1 MIIGCV
7 AMDTVRLLLAEHNAL
22 ARLRLRHL
30 RLRGASH
37 LACCLSRGCGS
48 HVVCCV
54 LQCCLLR
61 VAMLSVACCNVVCC
75 TWGVR
80 RLFALQF
87 CLVATLLQCLS
98 VAWRSCAQ
106 QACRC
111 ASNAIEN
118 VYANVAMLPCCILCA
133 VCYTLPA

>member
-1 MIIGCV
+1 MHVMILALIMHIMIIGCV

-54 LQCCLLR
+54 LQCCLLHVGGPPSVR
-61 VAMLSVACCNVVCC
+61 VAILFGCNAAAVFVGGVA
-75 TWGVR
+75 
-80 RLFALQF
+80 
-87 CLVATLLQCLS
+87 
-98 VAWRSCAQ
+98 
-106 QACRC
+106 
-111 ASNAIEN
+111 
-118 VYANVAMLPCCILCA
+118 
-133 VCYTLPA
+133 